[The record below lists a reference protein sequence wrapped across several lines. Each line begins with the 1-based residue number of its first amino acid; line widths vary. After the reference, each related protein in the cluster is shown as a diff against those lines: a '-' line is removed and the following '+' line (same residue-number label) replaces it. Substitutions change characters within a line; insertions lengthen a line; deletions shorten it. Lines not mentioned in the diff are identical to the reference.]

1 MATNYN
7 FEWDPRKARDNRD
20 KHGVSFDE
28 ATTVFADEKAR
39 LKHDPDQSKAED
51 RFVLLGFSAKLR
63 VLVVVHAYRQ
73 NENEI
78 RLISARRATRNE
90 RKQYGQ
96 LL

>member
-1 MATNYN
+1 M
-7 FEWDPRKARDNRD
+7 
-20 KHGVSFDE
+20 
-28 ATTVFADEKAR
+28 FADEKAR
-39 LKHDPDQSKAED
+39 LKHNPDHSKAED

-78 RLISARRATRNE
+78 RFISAHKATRNE
-90 RKQYGQ
+90 RRQYEQ

>member
-1 MATNYN
+1 MPAMT
-7 FEWDPRKARDNRD
+7 FSWDDRKERENRR
-20 KHGVSFDE
+20 KHGISFDE

-39 LKHDPDQSKAED
+39 LKHDPDHSKVED

-78 RLISARRATRNE
+78 RLISARKATRNE
-90 RKQYGQ
+90 RRQYGQ